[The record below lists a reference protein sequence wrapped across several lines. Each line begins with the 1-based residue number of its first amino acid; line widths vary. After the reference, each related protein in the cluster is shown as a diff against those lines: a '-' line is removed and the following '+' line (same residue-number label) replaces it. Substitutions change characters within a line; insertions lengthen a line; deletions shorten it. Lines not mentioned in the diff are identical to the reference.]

1 MRAILTYGRAWSALA
16 AARSLGKRGIDII
29 VGDEYDFAP
38 AGLSKFASAKFI
50 YPNPDRDPGA
60 FLDTLEAVIRS
71 HKPADG
77 EEYVLMPVH
86 KEAYLIA
93 RHRERF
99 EPLIKM
105 ALPTIEQIDQVHDKG
120 TLARY
125 CKTEGLPIPRTVVPE
140 SPQEFMDAAAGF
152 AYPAFVK
159 VRQSAAAVGVKK
171 VGSFSEAVMAFDG
184 FVKDLELGP
193 GSYPLLQEGIPGD
206 DYCATFLFDHG
217 ELRAA
222 MTYHNL
228 RSYPAKSGTGVL
240 RETVKA
246 PTIEAIGAEL
256 LTRLKWHGVAEIDFR
271 WEGKEDQPAWLIEVN
286 PRFWGGMPQA
296 VEAGWDYPY
305 LLYRLAVDG
314 RVDPVLPHDTDVR
327 TETPVI
333 GLLATLHEIIHDE
346 PRMEAMKGAYLLLRK
361 SYVRGSRRMALRA
374 FVNNFKDAA
383 DVGGRLE
390 RMKELFRDHRNSVS
404 DVFKWE
410 DPLPAL
416 GFLYPI
422 AVFLKHGK
430 VTTEL
435 LVSEGRAGMKAPART

>member
-1 MRAILTYGRAWSALA
+1 MKAILTYGRAWSALA
-16 AARSLGKRGIDII
+16 AARSLGKRGIEVV
-29 VGDEYDFAP
+29 VGDEYAFAP
-38 AGLSKFASAKFI
+38 AALSKYAVDTFL
-50 YPNPDRDPGA
+50 YPNPDREPEA
-60 FLDTLEAVIRS
+60 FLDVLEDVIRK

-93 RHRERF
+93 RHRARF

-105 ALPTIEQIDQVHDKG
+105 ALPTIEQIEQVHDKG
-120 TLARY
+120 TLALY
-125 CKTEGLPIPRTVVPE
+125 CREQGLPVPRTVVPE
-140 SPQEFMDAAAGF
+140 SLSEFEQAAGRF
-152 AYPAFVK
+152 RYPAFVK
-159 VRQSAAAVGVKK
+159 VRQSAAAVGVRK
-171 VGSFSEAVMAFDG
+171 VGSPEEAVRVCELFM
-184 FVKDLELGP
+184 KDLDLGP
-193 GSYPLLQEGIPGD
+193 ERTPLLQEGIPGD

-240 RETVKA
+240 RETVTA
-246 PTIEAIGAEL
+246 PAIEAVGAEL
-256 LTRLKWHGVAEIDFR
+256 LTRLGWHGVAEIDFR
-271 WEGKEDQPAWLIEVN
+271 WEGREDAPVWLIEVN

-305 LLYRLAVDG
+305 LLYRLAIDG
-314 RVDPVLPHDTDVR
+314 HVDPVEPHDTRVR
-327 TETPVI
+327 TETPVM
-333 GLLATLHEIIHDE
+333 GLLATLHEIVHDE
-346 PRMEAMKGAYLLLRK
+346 PRMDALKDVLESLKR
-361 SYVRGSRRMALRA
+361 SYVRGNRRRALRA
-374 FVNNFKDAA
+374 FVNRLKDAA
-383 DVGGRLE
+383 DVGGRLD
-390 RMKELFRDHRNSVS
+390 RMKDLFRDHQDAVS

-430 VTTEL
+430 VSTEL
-435 LVSEGRAGMKAPART
+435 LVSEGRAGMKAVARS

>member
-1 MRAILTYGRAWSALA
+1 MRVILTYGRAWSALA
-16 AARSLGKRGIDII
+16 AARSLGKRGIEVIT
-29 VGDEYDFAP
+29 GDEYDFAP
-38 AGLSKFASAKFI
+38 ASLSKYSIAKFL
-50 YPNPDRDPGA
+50 YPNPDREPEA
-60 FLDTLEAVIRS
+60 FLDTLEAVIRR
-71 HKPADG
+71 HKPSDG
-77 EEYVLMPVH
+77 EDYVLMPVH

-99 EPLIKM
+99 EPLIKL
-105 ALPTIEQIDQVHDKG
+105 ALPSIQQIEQVHDKG
-120 TLARY
+120 TLAEFCQR
-125 CKTEGLPIPRTVVPE
+125 EGLPIPRTVVPATPE
-140 SPQEFMDAAAGF
+140 EFRDVAAAF
-152 AYPAFVK
+152 AYPAVVK

-171 VGSFSEAVMAFDG
+171 VASCAEAVQVFDA

-217 ELRAA
+217 ELRAS

-228 RSYPAKSGTGVL
+228 RSFPAKSGTGVL

-256 LTRLKWHGVAEIDFR
+256 LTRLCWHGVAEIDFR
-271 WEGKEDQPAWLIEVN
+271 WTGKEDDPAWLIEVN

-314 RVDPVLPHDTDVR
+314 RVDPVEPHETDVR
-327 TETPVI
+327 TETPVM
-333 GLLATLHEIIHDE
+333 GLLATLHEIVHDE
-346 PRMEAMKGAYLLLRK
+346 PGTAAMKNAVEGLRQN
-361 SYVRGSRRMALRA
+361 YVRGNRRRALRS
-374 FVNNFKDAA
+374 FVRHFKDVT
-383 DVGGRLE
+383 DVRGRLE
-390 RMKELFRDHRNSVS
+390 RMKALFRDHRNSRS

-416 GFLYPI
+416 GFLYPM

-430 VTTEL
+430 VSTEL
-435 LVSEGRAGMKAPART
+435 LVSEGRAGMKAAARS

>member
-1 MRAILTYGRAWSALA
+1 MRVILTYGRAWSALA
-16 AARSLGKRGIDII
+16 AARSLGKRGIE
-29 VGDEYDFAP
+29 VVAGDEYDFAP
-38 AGLSKFASAKFI
+38 AALSKYSIAKFL
-50 YPNPDRDPGA
+50 YPNPDREPEA
-60 FLDTLEAVIRS
+60 FLDTLEAVIR
-71 HKPADG
+71 KYAPAPG
-77 EEYVLMPVH
+77 EDYVLMPVH

-99 EPLIKM
+99 EPLIQM

-120 TLARY
+120 TLAEFCQR
-125 CKTEGLPIPRTVVPE
+125 EGLPIPRTVVPARR
-140 SPQEFMDAAAGF
+140 QEFLDAASGF
-152 AYPAFVK
+152 VYPAFVK

-171 VGSFSEAVMAFDG
+171 VASVREAAQVFDA

-193 GSYPLLQEGIPGD
+193 GSWPLLQEGIPGD

-256 LTRLKWHGVAEIDFR
+256 LSRLRWHGVAEIDFR
-271 WEGKEDQPAWLIEVN
+271 WTGKEDDPAWLIEVN

-296 VEAGWDYPY
+296 VEAGWDYPH

-314 RVDPVLPHDTDVR
+314 KVDPVEPHDTDVR
-327 TETPVI
+327 TETPVM
-333 GLLATLHEIIHDE
+333 GLLATLHEILHDE
-346 PRMEAMKGAYLLLRK
+346 ARAAAMKTAFEGLRRT
-361 SYVRGSRRMALRA
+361 YVRGNRRRALGSFARD
-374 FVNNFKDAA
+374 VKDAT
-383 DVGGRLE
+383 DLRGRLE
-390 RMKELFRDHRNSVS
+390 RMKGLFRDHRNSVS

-416 GFLYPI
+416 GFLYPM

-430 VTTEL
+430 VSTEL
-435 LVSEGRAGMKAPART
+435 LVSEGRAGMKAAGRP